1 MSFHPNKS
9 RKSMQYAIGL
19 LGLLLGVAADLPTLK
34 AEQAAPMEC
43 RWADGDITIDGKAEE
58 DVWKGAQLVEGFVEA
73 GWNEGSDIPK
83 SPTSAK
89 LMWDREYL
97 YFYAEIEDD
106 DLTAKGT
113 RKDGADGNVDAFGI
127 FLKPKTGKTGFY
139 AFQANVRGGQLRTFY
154 PQPDEK
160 MPDLPKGSDAYSAQ
174 VKVILKGSLNAKG
187 KDMGWSVEGKIPW
200 LSFLPTGG
208 RPDLNDAWSFAF
220 VRFDQAS
227 GFDKMGLSSNVIFPD
242 PANLHAHERYATLR
256 FVGQPRTPEMPPY
269 GLEKRVPF
277 TTSKVTGTPEPP
289 PPYCAVKAFPKLKIP
304 YPMNV
309 YHQPGSNLLLAIS
322 HVRNYAYTS
331 VVRFEDNA
339 DVDKFETLLEAD
351 WMFWDIAFHPDF
363 AKNGQIFIS
372 AKGPMSVESSKRKVR
387 VTRYTMQ
394 TAAPYKLDSKSAKPI
409 IDWLSDGHDG
419 AAMAFGADG
428 MLYLTSGDGTTDSD
442 RNIVGQNLGVLQ
454 AKVLRLDVDHPDRGK
469 AYGVPKDN
477 PFVNTPG
484 ARPETW
490 TYGMRNPWRMS
501 FDRESGQMWVG
512 QNGQDLWE
520 QVYILEKGANYGWS
534 VQEGSYPFLQGRK
547 AGPTPILPPLL
558 EHSHL
563 DFRSLTGGLVYRGE
577 KLPELHG
584 TYIYGDYVTGRIWG
598 ARHDGKKV
606 TFNEELT
613 DTPYQ
618 ITGFGTDSRGE
629 LLVTDFNTAEKGGF
643 YYLEPTPKDSA
654 PANFPKKLSEIGLF
668 ESVKGHIMQPGIIPY
683 DVTAPVWHDGAHM
696 ERFLALPGDSKIG
709 FTTWRG
715 WNFSDGAVIVQSLAL
730 EMEEGNPA
738 SRRWIETRLLTKQGA
753 DWQGYS
759 YLWNEEQTE
768 ATLVESTGA
777 DREFEIKVPKRDQE
791 PETVRK
797 QTWHYPS
804 RSECMTCHT
813 RAANYVLGLNVQ
825 QMNRD
830 FSYSSGVTDNQLRTL
845 NHLGI
850 LTEEWGRQT
859 LESMGWAMRAK
870 NKTEKEINDLL
881 TLLEPRPMQGE
892 IKPVSALVGKPEDY
906 PRMVNPYDE
915 KAGIDDRARSYLQAN
930 CSHCHIENGGGNSGF
945 NLEFTTK
952 LHEMK
957 LVDEPPMHNT
967 FGLPDACVV
976 AAGHP
981 ERSVMFMRILHR
993 STGHMPPLGTL
1004 VPDSKGVD
1012 LLRDWMLQLQP
1023 VQKHRNRK

>member
-1 MSFHPNKS
+1 MMFWPQ
-9 RKSMQYAIGL
+9 R
-19 LGLLLGVAADLPTLK
+19 
-34 AEQAAPMEC
+34 
-43 RWADGDITIDGKAEE
+43 GKPGRYEFRTNVSGKCE
-58 DVWKGAQLVEGFVEA
+58 RL
-73 GWNEGSDIPK
+73 
-83 SPTSAK
+83 
-89 LMWDREYL
+89 
-97 YFYAEIEDD
+97 FYP
-106 DLTAKGT
+106 
-113 RKDGADGNVDAFGI
+113 DGNEQN
-127 FLKPKTGKTGFY
+127 P
-139 AFQANVRGGQLRTFY
+139 N
-154 PQPDEK
+154 
-160 MPDLPKGSDAYSAQ
+160 LPKGSDGFLPKAKIA
-174 VKVILKGSLNAKG
+174 LNGSLNSKG
-187 KDMGWSVEGKIPW
+187 IDTGWVIEGKIPW

-208 RPDLNDAWSFAF
+208 RPDLNAQWSVAIL
-220 VRFDQAS
+220 
-227 GFDKMGLSSNVIFPD
+227 GFDASASSKKTVGTTNVNFNEPNSRPTTPLHFMGPM
-242 PANLHAHERYATLR
+242 
-256 FVGQPRTPEMPPY
+256 RTSDTPPF
-269 GLEKRVPF
+269 GIEKRVPF
-277 TTSKVTGTPEPP
+277 TTSKVIGTPEPP
-289 PPYCAVKAFPKLKIP
+289 PPYRAVKAFPKLKIP

-322 HVRNYAYTS
+322 HIRNYAYTS
-331 VVRFEDNA
+331 IVRFEDNA
-339 DVDKFETLLEAD
+339 DADKFETLLEAD

-363 AKNGQIFIS
+363 AKNGQVFIS
-372 AKGPMSVESSKRKVR
+372 AKGPMSVETSKRKVQ

-394 TAAPYKLDSKSAKPI
+394 TQAPYKLDPKSAKPI

-442 RNIVGQNLGVLQ
+442 KNIVGQNLGVLQ
-454 AKVLRLDVDHPDRGK
+454 AKVLRLDVDHPERGK

-534 VQEGSYPFLQGRK
+534 VQEGSYPFQQGRK
-547 AGPTPILPPLL
+547 AGPTPIMPPLL

-563 DFRSLTGGLVYRGE
+563 DFRSLTGGLVYRGA
-577 KLPELHG
+577 KLPELRG
-584 TYIYGDYVTGRIWG
+584 TYIYGDYVTGRVWG

-618 ITGFGTDSRGE
+618 ITGFGTDSKGE
-629 LLVTDFNTAEKGGF
+629 LLITDFNTAEKGGF
-643 YYLEPTPKDSA
+643 YYLEPTPKDVA
-654 PANFPKKLSEIGLF
+654 PSNFPRKLSETGLF
-668 ESVKGHIMQPGIIPY
+668 QSVQGHVMQQGIIPY
-683 DVTAPVWHDGAHM
+683 DVAAPVWHDGAHM

-709 FTTWRG
+709 FTSWRG

-730 EMEEGNPA
+730 EMEEGNPR

-759 YLWNEEQTE
+759 YLWNDEQTE
-768 ATLVESTGA
+768 ATLVEAGGA
-777 DREFEIKVPKRDQE
+777 DLEFEIKVPKRDQE

-797 QTWHYPS
+797 QAWHYPS

-830 FSYSSGVTDNQLRTL
+830 FTYASGVTDNQLRTL

-859 LESMGWAMRAK
+859 LESMSWAMRAK
-870 NKTEKEINDLL
+870 NKTEKEINELL
-881 TLLEPRPMQGE
+881 TLLEPKPVQGE
-892 IKPVSALVGKPEDY
+892 IKPVSALVGKPNEY
-906 PRMVNPYDE
+906 PRMVNPYDTN
-915 KAGIDDRARSYLQAN
+915 ADLNDRARSYLQAN

-952 LHEMK
+952 LEEMN

-967 FGLPDACVV
+967 FGLPDARVV

-1004 VPDSKGVD
+1004 VPDMQGVN
-1012 LLRDWMLQLQP
+1012 LLREWMSQLKP
-1023 VQKHRNRK
+1023 VPKKKRK